1 MLIVHGPWSIVH
13 GLLSEFFPTFAPMR
27 VTITAATVSE
37 WMPSFLE
44 MDHLY
49 TGESRRIKVQFHQ
62 SGVGML
68 ASAVSLTRMVLE
80 DKPDLVI
87 QAGIAGCFDPVMSLG
102 KVVVVN
108 EEALADM
115 GVEEDGKWKD
125 IFDLK
130 LEKSSYHPFE
140 RRKLPNPWLA
150 EFNLLKLPEVS
161 AVTINQISTNK
172 EKIQQLTKKY
182 NPVIESMEGS
192 ALHYVCREAGIP
204 FLQVRAI
211 SNYIGERNKAN
222 WKIKEAIDNLNQTLV
237 KYIDKLYKIA

>member
-1 MLIVHGPWSIVH
+1 
-13 GLLSEFFPTFAPMR
+13 MR
-27 VTITAATVSE
+27 VIITAATVAE

-49 TGESRRIKVQFHQ
+49 TGESRRLKIQFHQ

-68 ASAVSLTRMVLE
+68 ASAVSITKMVLE
-80 DKPDLVI
+80 DKPDLII
-87 QAGIAGCFDPVMSLG
+87 QAGIAGCFDQSAALG
-102 KVVVVN
+102 KVVMIKD
-108 EEALADM
+108 EALADM

-150 EFNLLKLPEVS
+150 KYNLLKLPEVNGI
-161 AVTINQISTNK
+161 TINEISTDK
-172 EKIQQLTKKY
+172 ERIQQLIKKY
-182 NPVIESMEGS
+182 DPFIESMEGA

-204 FLQVRAI
+204 FVQIRAI
-211 SNYIGERNKAN
+211 SNYIGERNKTN
-222 WKIKEAIDNLNQTLV
+222 WKIKEAIDNLNQALL
-237 KYIDKLYKIA
+237 KYVDRLYKIA